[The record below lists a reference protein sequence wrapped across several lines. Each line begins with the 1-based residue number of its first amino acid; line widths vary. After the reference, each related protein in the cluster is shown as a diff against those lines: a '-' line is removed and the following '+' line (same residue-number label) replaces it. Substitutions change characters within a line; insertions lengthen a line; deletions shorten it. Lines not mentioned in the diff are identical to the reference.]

1 MASKENKFAKSGGG
15 AMLAPS
21 KEDTS
26 SSFGMRLGGKN
37 QPPMHSQNQGSR
49 NPNAGGGLGDN
60 ADSLGS
66 DNALANNNSVSNQ
79 GGSDIQGS
87 NGIQDAIQK
96 EALKKAGETALKAA
110 GVPSVAAQKV
120 VDTAD
125 KTGALDKVNEYVARF
140 KKKKVRIVM
149 SVLSAILP
157 VLLFFVVIMMFAA
170 FVNNIRSKIDGVVN
184 FFYEV
189 AETSY
194 KIAVGYYGSEYRFSA
209 GLPDAHDYLDSKLS
223 GLTEEEKNARIDGE
237 IQKISDI
244 IASITA
250 AVTYKSSVLE
260 EQKLFCSAGVF
271 LSATTSDICA
281 LSFSGLSTR
290 KNGVNSSLYSEFSGK
305 ELKDKIESLGCA
317 STNVPRL
324 VEAEDGT
331 KKYEKSIFSKIIDD
345 IYGAAKCANVRLNTL
360 DSFYVLA
367 FKLDSD
373 NKDKDPYWVISQGWK
388 TIISFFT
395 GKIESHDQ
403 LEEALEGKRDAF
415 ENLGIDMDKYN
426 FDEDTYREF
435 LVEYYIPAR
444 YYDMM
449 EDKEK
454 AELGNN
460 ATQEE
465 INNIQPRIINEIADD
480 IIMYQ
485 QIQSQKLVEEIT
497 ETLENSEKTG
507 SLGDDGLTSSLSP
520 VYGDSSCTILK
531 PYNHLTHEFIE
542 TSGVT
547 SKDIHSISDGEVV
560 YVKNASNI
568 YDKYDTSTKKCM
580 CDGKECE
587 DSLGS
592 VIKVKFTYDSI
603 YYIVT
608 YAHLDKIFVKEGD
621 VVSKGSIIATE
632 GNTGCTNYQKLS
644 LTVTSENGYN
654 YNVDELLSKC
664 SNTSNTLS
672 LCNLSNLAVNIVD
685 SNKNSIDSLNFY
697 DYVKNETYRL
707 FNKGINNK
715 ELLKVGIIS
724 TASNILSSSDYEVG
738 MKEITIEANSSYV
751 AINSSDAKKL
761 DQALESVRGSLLVYS
776 GKIVKARMNL
786 VCNRD
791 DSTATSNSVYN
802 ILCVNKAIDLANR
815 GKSYKEILSV
825 YYPNY
830 TLVDNYCL
838 DYASSINKYSLNNDK
853 SYFTSLDDKDR
864 YDQELEEI
872 VNDAGKGTRAASVEV
887 ARYLLLGFDQK
898 IKYKNG
904 GKYFSIGFNAN
915 WASDGFD
922 SCGFISWVLLN
933 GGAKIDKSMSIPE
946 LIKSNNIAGNLKI
959 NSSLYKYFDQIQVGD
974 FVYKDGQIGII
985 IGKND
990 GKLYVASTDLSN
1002 GLIVSTITSYGESS
1016 ANFTDIYF
1024 ADNYYNGIGEI
1035 TSMW

>member
-1 MASKENKFAKSGGG
+1 MASKENKFAKSEGG

-26 SSFGMRLGGKN
+26 SSFAMRLGGKN
-37 QPPMHSQNQGSR
+37 QPPMHSQNQGSQ

-60 ADSLGS
+60 ADSLGG

-79 GGSDIQGS
+79 GGSDIQGG

-110 GVPSVAAQKV
+110 GVPSVAAKKV

-250 AVTYKSSVLE
+250 AVTYKSSILE

-290 KNGVNSSLYSEFSGK
+290 KNGVNSSLYSKFSGE
-305 ELKDKIESLGCA
+305 ELEDKIESLGCT

-331 KKYEKSIFSKIIDD
+331 KKYEKSEFSKTIED
-345 IYGAAKCANVRLNTL
+345 IYEAASCANARLNTL

-373 NKDKDPYWVISQGWK
+373 NKDKDPFWVISQGWE

-395 GKIESHDQ
+395 GKIESYDQ

-415 ENLGIDMDKYN
+415 KNLGIDMDNYN

-435 LVEYYIPAR
+435 LVKYYIPAR
-444 YYDMM
+444 YYDMI
-449 EDKEK
+449 EKKDATVDKNQ
-454 AELGNN
+454 AE
-460 ATQEE
+460 
-465 INNIQPRIINEIADD
+465 IINEIAEN
-480 IIMYQ
+480 IIAYQ
-485 QIQSQKLVEEIT
+485 QVQSQKLVEEIT
-497 ETLENSEKTG
+497 EVIKNSEKTG
-507 SLGDDGLTSSLSP
+507 SLGDSDFTASLSP

-568 YDKYDTSTKKCM
+568 YDKYDSSTKKCM

-608 YAHLDKIFVKEGD
+608 YAHLDNIFVKEGD

-632 GNTGCTNYQKLS
+632 GNTGCTNYQKLG

-672 LCNLSNLAVNIVD
+672 LCNLSNLVVNIVD
-685 SNKNSIDSLNFY
+685 SNKNPIDSLNFY

-715 ELLKVGIIS
+715 ELLKAGIIS

-761 DQALESVRGSLLVYS
+761 DQALESVRGSLLVYN

-864 YDQELEEI
+864 YDQELKEI

-887 ARYLLLGFDQK
+887 ARYLLLGFNQK

-904 GKYFSIGFNAN
+904 GKYFNIGFNAN

-933 GGAKIDKSMSIPE
+933 GGAKIDKSMSISE

-1024 ADNYYNGIGEI
+1024 ADNYYSGIGKI

>member
-1 MASKENKFAKSGGG
+1 MASKENKFAKSEGG

-26 SSFGMRLGGKN
+26 SSFGMHLGGKN
-37 QPPMHSQNQGSR
+37 QPPMHYHNQGSQ
-49 NPNAGGGLGDN
+49 NPNAGGGLGNN
-60 ADSLGS
+60 ADSLDG
-66 DNALANNNSVSNQ
+66 DNALANNNSISNQ
-79 GGSDIQGS
+79 SGNNIQGS
-87 NGIQDAIQK
+87 NGIQDNIQK
-96 EALKKAGETALKAA
+96 EVLKKAGETYLKAH
-110 GVPSVAAQKV
+110 GVPDPAAKAI
-120 VDTAD
+120 VDKAE
-125 KTGALDKVNEYVARF
+125 KAGAVDKVNEYVNQF
-140 KKKKVRIVM
+140 KKKKAKIIM
-149 SVLSAILP
+149 KILP
-157 VLLFFVVIMMFAA
+157 ALVPILLFFVVILMLAA

-184 FFYEV
+184 FFYNII
-189 AETSY
+189 ETSY
-194 KIAVGYYGSEYRFSA
+194 KVAVGYSASEYRFSA
-209 GLPDAHDYLDSKLS
+209 GLPDANKYLNYKLNERN
-223 GLTEEEKNARIDGE
+223 LTEEQKNAIIDDE
-237 IQKISDI
+237 IKKISDI

-281 LSFSGLSTR
+281 LSFSGLSTQED
-290 KNGVNSSLYSEFSGK
+290 GVKSSLYSKFNGE

-317 STNVPRL
+317 ATNVPRL
-324 VEAEDGT
+324 VIAEDGT
-331 KKYEKSIFSKIIDD
+331 KKYEKSTFSKTIDD
-345 IYGAAKCANVRLNTL
+345 IYKAASCSNAVYNTL
-360 DSFYVLA
+360 DYFYLEV
-367 FKLDSD
+367 FKKS
-373 NKDKDPYWVISQGWK
+373 DPYKFIEKNWNNFL
-388 TIISFFT
+388 SFFT
-395 GKIESHDQ
+395 GKIKSIDY
-403 LEEALEGKRDAF
+403 LMDALEGKRGAF
-415 ENLGIDMDKYN
+415 ENLGIDMDDYN
-426 FDEDTYREF
+426 FDEDTYRKF
-435 LVEYYIPAR
+435 LVEYYIPVR

-449 EDKEK
+449 EDKAK

-465 INNIQPRIINEIADD
+465 IDSIQSSIINGIADD

-485 QIQSQKLVEEIT
+485 EIQSQKLVEEIT
-497 ETLENSEKTG
+497 KTQKNREKTG
-507 SLGDDGLTSSLSP
+507 SLGDEGLTSSLSP

-621 VVSKGSIIATE
+621 IVSKGAIIATE

-672 LCNLSNLAVNIVD
+672 LCNLSNLVVNIVD
-685 SNKNSIDSLNFY
+685 SNKNPIDSLNFY
-697 DYVKNETYRL
+697 DYVKNETYKL
-707 FNKGINNK
+707 FNNGINNK
-715 ELLKVGIIS
+715 ELLKAGIIS

-738 MKEITIEANSSYV
+738 MKEITIQANSSYV

-761 DQALESVRGSLLVYS
+761 DEALESVRGSLLVYN
-776 GKIVKARMNL
+776 GKIVKARMNF

-791 DSTATSNSVYN
+791 DSTANSNSVYN

-815 GKSYKEILSV
+815 GKSYKEILSI

-830 TLVDNYCL
+830 TLIDNYCL
-838 DYASSINKYSLNNDK
+838 YYASSINKYSLNNNK
-853 SYFTSLDDKDR
+853 AYFTSLNDKDK

-872 VNDAGKGTRAASVEV
+872 INNVGKGTRAASVEV

-904 GKYFSIGFNAN
+904 GKYFNIGFNAN
-915 WASDGFD
+915 WAFDGFD

-933 GGAKIDKSMSIPE
+933 GGANIDKSMSISE
-946 LIKSNNIAGNLKI
+946 LIKSNNISGNLKI
-959 NSSLYKYFDQIQVGD
+959 NSNLYKYFDQIQVGD

-990 GKLYVASTDLSN
+990 GKLYVASTDISN

-1016 ANFTDIYF
+1016 TNFTDIYF
-1024 ADNYYNGIGEI
+1024 ADNYYSGTGKI

>member
-1 MASKENKFAKSGGG
+1 MASKENKFAKSEGG

-37 QPPMHSQNQGSR
+37 QPPMHYQNQGSQ
-49 NPNAGGGLGDN
+49 NPNPGGDLGDN
-60 ADSLGS
+60 SDSLDG
-66 DNALANNNSVSNQ
+66 DNALANNNSISNQ
-79 GGSDIQGS
+79 SGNDIQGS

-110 GVPSVAAQKV
+110 GVPNVAAKKV
-120 VDTAD
+120 VDTVD
-125 KTGALDKVNEYVARF
+125 KTGALDKVNEYIAQF
-140 KKKKVRIVM
+140 KKKKAKIIM
-149 SVLSAILP
+149 KILP
-157 VLLFFVVIMMFAA
+157 ALVPIVLFFVVILMLVA
-170 FVNNIRSKIDGVVN
+170 FVTNIRSKIDGVIN
-184 FFYEV
+184 FFNQALGIAHRV
-189 AETSY
+189 
-194 KIAVGYYGSEYRFSA
+194 AVGYYGSEYRFSS
-209 GLPDAHDYLDSKLS
+209 GLPNANKYLDSKL
-223 GLTEEEKNARIDGE
+223 GDLTEDEKNARIDDE

-244 IASITA
+244 LASITA
-250 AVTYKSSVLE
+250 AVTYKSSVFE
-260 EQKLFCSAGVF
+260 EKNKFCDAGVF

-281 LSFSGLSTR
+281 LSFSGLSTQED
-290 KNGVNSSLYSEFSGK
+290 GVNSSLYSKFSGEK
-305 ELKDKIESLGCA
+305 LEDKVESLGCSA
-317 STNVPRL
+317 ANVPRL
-324 VEAEDGT
+324 VESTDGSGES
-331 KKYEKSIFSKIIDD
+331 KYETSKFSETIGKIYKI
-345 IYGAAKCANVRLNTL
+345 AKCGNIVINTL
-360 DSFYVLA
+360 DSFYVEV
-367 FKLDSD
+367 FRNLDGVVQ
-373 NKDKDPYWVISQGWK
+373 DPYLFIADSWK
-388 TIISFFT
+388 DILSFFT
-395 GKIESHDQ
+395 GKIGSRNQ
-403 LEEALEGKRDAF
+403 LVDALAGNRKAF
-415 ENLGIDMDKYN
+415 EELNIDMDDYN
-426 FDEDTYREF
+426 FDENTYREF
-435 LVEYYIPAR
+435 LIDYYIPAR
-444 YYDMM
+444 YYDMIN
-449 EDKEK
+449 EAVDTGKSR
-454 AELGNN
+454 N
-460 ATQEE
+460 AAIE
-465 INNIQPRIINEIADD
+465 EIADN
-480 IIMYQ
+480 IITYQ
-485 QIQSQKLVEEIT
+485 QIQSQKYVEEIT

-507 SLGDDGLTSSLSP
+507 SLGDEGLTSSLSP

-568 YDKYDTSTKKCM
+568 YDKYDVSTKKCM

-621 VVSKGSIIATE
+621 IVSKGSIIATE

-672 LCNLSNLAVNIVD
+672 LCNLSNLVVNIID
-685 SNKNSIDSLNFY
+685 SNKNPIDSLNFY

-707 FNKGINNK
+707 FNNGINNK
-715 ELLKVGIIS
+715 ELLKAGIIS

-738 MKEITIEANSSYV
+738 MKEITIQANSSYV

-761 DQALESVRGSLLVYS
+761 DEALESVRGSLLVYN

-791 DSTATSNSVYN
+791 DSTANSNSVYN
-802 ILCVNKAIDLANR
+802 ILCVNKAIDLANN
-815 GKSYKEILSV
+815 GKSYKEILSI

-838 DYASSINKYSLNNDK
+838 DYASSINKYSLNNNK
-853 SYFTSLDDKDR
+853 AYFTSLDDKDK

-872 VNDAGKGTRAASVEV
+872 VNNVGKGTRAASVEV

-904 GKYFSIGFNAN
+904 GKYFNIGFNAN
-915 WASDGFD
+915 WAYDGFD

-933 GGAKIDKSMSIPE
+933 GGANIDKSMSISE
-946 LIKSNNIAGNLKI
+946 LIKSNNISGNLKI
-959 NSSLYKYFDQIQVGD
+959 NSNLYKYFDQIQVGD

-990 GKLYVASTDLSN
+990 GKLYVASTDISN

-1024 ADNYYNGIGEI
+1024 ADNYYSGNGKI

>member
-1 MASKENKFAKSGGG
+1 MASKENKFAKSEGG

-37 QPPMHSQNQGSR
+37 QPPMHSQNQGSQ

-60 ADSLGS
+60 SDSLDG
-66 DNALANNNSVSNQ
+66 DNASANNNSISNQ
-79 GGSDIQGS
+79 SGNNIQGS
-87 NGIQDAIQK
+87 NGIQDNIQK
-96 EALKKAGETALKAA
+96 EVLKKAGETYLKAH
-110 GVPSVAAQKV
+110 GVPDPAAKAI
-120 VDTAD
+120 VDKAE
-125 KTGALDKVNEYVARF
+125 KAGAVDKVNEYVNQF
-140 KKKKVRIVM
+140 KKKKVKIAI
-149 SVLSAILP
+149 SVLSALLP
-157 VLLFFVVIMMFAA
+157 IIMLVVSMLMIVAVFME
-170 FVNNIRSKIDGVVN
+170 IRSKIDGVIN
-184 FFYEV
+184 FFNE
-189 AETSY
+189 ALNISY
-194 KIAVGYYGSEYRFSA
+194 RVAVGYYGSEYRFNRA
-209 GLPDAHDYLDSKLS
+209 LPNANRYLDSKLENLS
-223 GLTEEEKNARIDGE
+223 EEDRNAIIDNE

-250 AVTYKSSVLE
+250 AVTYKSSLLE
-260 EQKLFCSAGVF
+260 NDKKICEAGAF
-271 LSATTSDICA
+271 LSATTTDVCS
-281 LSFSGLSTR
+281 LSFSGLSNQD
-290 KNGVNSSLYSEFSGK
+290 KQSFYSKFDGE
-305 ELKDKIESLGCA
+305 ELEDKIKKAGCSATQVPVLDEEDSTKDSLA
-317 STNVPRL
+317 DFDKTIAN
-324 VEAEDGT
+324 
-331 KKYEKSIFSKIIDD
+331 IIDD
-345 IYGAAKCANVRLNTL
+345 IETAHQKIKCANIVGNTL
-360 DSFYVLA
+360 DTFYLAVFANYDPVDYIQQKWKSF
-367 FKLDSD
+367 
-373 NKDKDPYWVISQGWK
+373 IS
-388 TIISFFT
+388 IFT
-395 GKIESHDQ
+395 RNIETREQ
-403 LEEALEGKRDAF
+403 LEAAIEGKRGAF
-415 ENLGIDMDKYN
+415 ENLGIDMDDYN
-426 FDEDTYREF
+426 FDENTYREF
-435 LVEYYIPAR
+435 LIKYYIPAR
-444 YYDMM
+444 YYDMIS
-449 EDKEK
+449 EATDKDSVIK
-454 AELGNN
+454 
-460 ATQEE
+460 T
-465 INNIQPRIINEIADD
+465 IADE
-480 IIMYQ
+480 IVTYQ

-497 ETLENSEKTG
+497 ETQKNREKTG
-507 SLGDDGLTSSLSP
+507 SLGDEGLTSSLSP

-621 VVSKGSIIATE
+621 VVSKGAIIATE

-672 LCNLSNLAVNIVD
+672 LCNLSNLVVNIVD
-685 SNKNSIDSLNFY
+685 SNKNPIDSLNFY
-697 DYVKNETYRL
+697 DYVKNETYRF
-707 FNKGINNK
+707 FNNGINNK
-715 ELLKVGIIS
+715 ELLKAGIIS

-738 MKEITIEANSSYV
+738 MKEITIQANSSYV
-751 AINSSDAKKL
+751 AINSNDAKKL
-761 DQALESVRGSLLVYS
+761 DEALESVRGSLLVYN

-791 DSTATSNSVYN
+791 DSTANSNSVYN

-815 GKSYKEILSV
+815 GKSYKEILSI

-830 TLVDNYCL
+830 TLIDNYCL
-838 DYASSINKYSLNNDK
+838 DYASSINKYSLNNNK
-853 SYFTSLDDKDR
+853 AYFTSLDDKDK

-872 VNDAGKGTRAASVEV
+872 VNNVGKGTRAASVEV

-904 GKYFSIGFNAN
+904 GKYFNIGFNAN
-915 WASDGFD
+915 WAYDGFD

-933 GGAKIDKSMSIPE
+933 GGANIDKSMSISE
-946 LIKSNNIAGNLKI
+946 LIKSNNISGNLKI
-959 NSSLYKYFDQIQVGD
+959 NSNLYKYFDQIQVGD

-1024 ADNYYNGIGEI
+1024 ADNYYSGTGKI

>member
-1 MASKENKFAKSGGG
+1 MASKENKFAKSEGG

-37 QPPMHSQNQGSR
+37 QPPMHSQNQGSQ
-49 NPNAGGGLGDN
+49 NPNAGSGLGDN
-60 ADSLGS
+60 SDSLDG
-66 DNALANNNSVSNQ
+66 DNALANNNSISNQ
-79 GGSDIQGS
+79 SGNNIQGG

-96 EALKKAGETALKAA
+96 EALKKAGETYLKAH
-110 GVPSVAAQKV
+110 GVPDPAAKAI
-120 VDTAD
+120 VDKAE
-125 KTGALDKVNEYVARF
+125 KAGAVDKVNEYVNQF
-140 KKKKVRIVM
+140 KKKKTKIIM
-149 SVLSAILP
+149 KILP
-157 VLLFFVVIMMFAA
+157 ALVPILLFFVVIMMLVA
-170 FVNNIRSKIDGVVN
+170 FVNNIRSKIDGVIN
-184 FFYEV
+184 FFNQ
-189 AETSY
+189 ALG
-194 KIAVGYYGSEYRFSA
+194 IAHRVVVGYYGSEYRFSS
-209 GLPDAHDYLDSKLS
+209 GLPNANNYLNVKLKNLS
-223 GLTEEEKNARIDGE
+223 EEQKNARIDDE

-244 IASITA
+244 LASITA
-250 AVTYKSSVLE
+250 AVTYKSSVFE
-260 EQKLFCSAGVF
+260 EKNQICAAGVF
-271 LSATTSDICA
+271 LSATTSDICS
-281 LSFSGLSTR
+281 LSFSGLSNQ
-290 KNGVNSSLYSEFSGK
+290 KKESLYSKFDGK
-305 ELKDKIESLGCA
+305 ELENKIESAGCA
-317 STNVPRL
+317 ATNVPHL
-324 VEAEDGT
+324 VKSDDGT
-331 KKYEKSIFSKIIDD
+331 GESKYETSTFEETIKKI
-345 IYGAAKCANVRLNTL
+345 YEKASCANSAFNIL
-360 DSFYVLA
+360 SAFYVKVFQL
-367 FKLDSD
+367 
-373 NKDKDPYWVISQGWK
+373 NDKITDPYQVISTTWNN
-388 TIISFFT
+388 ILSFFT
-395 GKIESHDQ
+395 GQIKSVDYLES
-403 LEEALEGKRDAF
+403 ALEGKRGAF
-415 ENLGIDMDKYN
+415 ENLGIDMDDYN
-426 FDEDTYREF
+426 FDENTYREF
-435 LVEYYIPAR
+435 LIKYYIPAR
-444 YYDMM
+444 YYDMVN
-449 EDKEK
+449 EAVDGGKSRP
-454 AELGNN
+454 A
-460 ATQEE
+460 AIEE
-465 INNIQPRIINEIADD
+465 IANNIIT
-480 IIMYQ
+480 YQ

-497 ETLENSEKTG
+497 ETQKNREKTG
-507 SLGDDGLTSSLSP
+507 SLGDEGLTSSLSP

-621 VVSKGSIIATE
+621 IVSKGAIIAIE

-672 LCNLSNLAVNIVD
+672 LCNLSNLVVNIVD
-685 SNKNSIDSLNFY
+685 SNKNPIDSLNFY

-707 FNKGINNK
+707 FNNGINKK
-715 ELLKVGIIS
+715 ELLKAGIIS

-738 MKEITIEANSSYV
+738 MKEITIQANSSYV

-761 DQALESVRGSLLVYS
+761 DEALESVRGSLLVYN

-791 DSTATSNSVYN
+791 DSTANSNSVYN

-815 GKSYKEILSV
+815 GKSYKEILSI

-830 TLVDNYCL
+830 TLIDNYCL
-838 DYASSINKYSLNNDK
+838 YYASSINKYSLNNNK
-853 SYFTSLDDKDR
+853 AYFTSLNDKDK

-872 VNDAGKGTRAASVEV
+872 VNNVGKGTRAASVEV

-904 GKYFSIGFNAN
+904 GKYFNIGFNAN
-915 WASDGFD
+915 WAFDGFD

-933 GGAKIDKSMSIPE
+933 GGANIDKSMSIAE
-946 LIKSNNIAGNLKI
+946 LIKSNNISGNLKI
-959 NSSLYKYFDQIQVGD
+959 NSNLYKYFDQIQVGD

-990 GKLYVASTDLSN
+990 GKLYVASTDISN
-1002 GLIVSTITSYGESS
+1002 GLIVSTITSYGESQLIS
-1016 ANFTDIYF
+1016 RIFILQ
-1024 ADNYYNGIGEI
+1024 IIIIVELEK
-1035 TSMW
+1035 

>member
-1 MASKENKFAKSGGG
+1 MASKENKFAKSEGG

-37 QPPMHSQNQGSR
+37 QPPMHYQNQGSQ
-49 NPNAGGGLGDN
+49 NPNPGGGLGDN
-60 ADSLGS
+60 SDSLDG
-66 DNALANNNSVSNQ
+66 DNALANNNSISNQ
-79 GGSDIQGS
+79 SGNDIQGG

-96 EALKKAGETALKAA
+96 EVLKKAGETYLKAH
-110 GVPSVAAQKV
+110 GVPDPAAKAI
-120 VDTAD
+120 VDKAE
-125 KTGALDKVNEYVARF
+125 KAGAVDKVNEYVNQF
-140 KKKKVRIVM
+140 KKKKVKM
-149 SVLSAILP
+149 AMKILP
-157 VLLFFVVIMMFAA
+157 LLIPVFMFFVVILMIFALIGDIA
-170 FVNNIRSKIDGVVN
+170 SKIDGVVN
-184 FFYEV
+184 FFNNV
-189 AETSY
+189 LETSY
-194 KIAVGYYGSEYRFSA
+194 KVAVGYYGSEYRFNDA
-209 GLPDAHDYLDSKLS
+209 LPNPYNYLNYKLNEKN
-223 GLTEEEKNARIDGE
+223 LTEEEKNAKIEGE
-237 IQKISDI
+237 IKKISDV
-244 IASITA
+244 IASVTA
-250 AVTYKSSVLE
+250 AVTYKSSILE
-260 EQKLFCSAGVF
+260 NEKKICSAGAF
-271 LSATTSDICA
+271 LSVTTEDICA
-281 LSFSGLSTR
+281 LSFSGLSTT
-290 KNGVNSSLYSEFSGK
+290 VNNASKTFYSNFSSSDNDS
-305 ELKDKIESLGCA
+305 
-317 STNVPRL
+317 L
-324 VEAEDGT
+324 VEQIKSAGCSAATGGFLD
-331 KKYEKSIFSKIIDD
+331 KVKSFSEKIS
-345 IYGAAKCANVRLNTL
+345 CANVVGNTL
-360 DSFYVLA
+360 ETFYLVLKKESGLEV
-367 FKLDSD
+367 FG
-373 NKDKDPYWVISQGWK
+373 NWVGN
-388 TIISFFT
+388 TFADIISFFT
-395 GKIESHDQ
+395 GNIESTKQ
-403 LEEALEGKRDAF
+403 LEEALAGKKYS
-415 ENLGIDMDKYN
+415 ELTMDNYN
-426 FDEDTYREF
+426 FDESAYREF
-435 LVEYYIPAR
+435 LIKYYIPNR
-444 YYDMM
+444 YSDMIDDATSSGK
-449 EDKEK
+449 DKDS
-454 AELGNN
+454 A
-460 ATQEE
+460 
-465 INNIQPRIINEIADD
+465 IQDIADS
-480 IIMYQ
+480 IVTYQ
-485 QIQSQKLVEEIT
+485 EVQSQKLVEEIT
-497 ETLENSEKTG
+497 ETIKNSEKTG
-507 SLGDDGLTSSLSP
+507 SLGDEGLTSSLSP

-621 VVSKGSIIATE
+621 IVSKESIIATE

-672 LCNLSNLAVNIVD
+672 LCNLSNLVVNIVD
-685 SNKNSIDSLNFY
+685 SNKNPIDSLNFY

-707 FNKGINNK
+707 FNNGINNK
-715 ELLKVGIIS
+715 ELLKAGIIS

-738 MKEITIEANSSYV
+738 MKEITIQANSSYV

-761 DQALESVRGSLLVYS
+761 DEALESVRGSLLVYN

-791 DSTATSNSVYN
+791 DSTANSNSVYN
-802 ILCVNKAIDLANR
+802 ILCVNKAIDLANS
-815 GKSYKEILSV
+815 GKSYKEILSI

-838 DYASSINKYSLNNDK
+838 DYASSINKYSLNNNK
-853 SYFTSLDDKDR
+853 AYFTSLDDKDK

-872 VNDAGKGTRAASVEV
+872 VNNVGKGTRAASVEV

-904 GKYFSIGFNAN
+904 GKYFNIGFNAN
-915 WASDGFD
+915 WAYDGFD

-933 GGAKIDKSMSIPE
+933 GGANIDKSMSISE
-946 LIKSNNIAGNLKI
+946 LIKSNNISGNLKI
-959 NSSLYKYFDQIQVGD
+959 NSNLYKYFDQIQVGD

-990 GKLYVASTDLSN
+990 GKLYVASSDLSN

-1024 ADNYYNGIGEI
+1024 ADNYYSGTGKI

>member
-1 MASKENKFAKSGGG
+1 MASKENKFAKSEGG

-37 QPPMHSQNQGSR
+37 QPPMHYHNQGSQ

-60 ADSLGS
+60 SDSLDG
-66 DNALANNNSVSNQ
+66 DNALANNNSISNQ
-79 GGSDIQGS
+79 SGNNIQGS
-87 NGIQDAIQK
+87 NGIQDNIQK
-96 EALKKAGETALKAA
+96 EVLKKAGETYLKAH
-110 GVPSVAAQKV
+110 GVPDPAAKAI
-120 VDTAD
+120 VDKAE
-125 KTGALDKVNEYVARF
+125 KAGAVDKVNEYVNQF
-140 KKKKVRIVM
+140 KKKKAKIIM
-149 SVLSAILP
+149 KILP
-157 VLLFFVVIMMFAA
+157 ALVPILLFFVVIMMLVA
-170 FVNNIRSKIDGVVN
+170 FVNNIRSKIEGVVN
-184 FFYEV
+184 FFNNV
-189 AETSY
+189 LETSY
-194 KIAVGYYGSEYRFSA
+194 KVAVGYYGSEYRFNGA
-209 GLPDAHDYLDSKLS
+209 LPNANRYLDSKLKNLS
-223 GLTEEEKNARIDGE
+223 EEDKNAIIGDE

-244 IASITA
+244 VASITA

-260 EQKLFCSAGVF
+260 AEKKICDAGIF
-271 LSATTSDICA
+271 LSATTSDICS
-281 LSFSGLSTR
+281 LSFSGLSN
-290 KNGVNSSLYSEFSGK
+290 KNNKKSLYSNFDGTNYE
-305 ELKDKIESLGCA
+305 DKINEAGCSA
-317 STNVPRL
+317 SKVPIL
-324 VEAEDGT
+324 DDSDSTKDTVADFNATIAEIRKRVDCGN
-331 KKYEKSIFSKIIDD
+331 IV
-345 IYGAAKCANVRLNTL
+345 GNTL
-360 DSFYVLA
+360 DAFYLKVFGDADPIDFIKQKWKA
-367 FKLDSD
+367 F
-373 NKDKDPYWVISQGWK
+373 IS
-388 TIISFFT
+388 IFT
-395 GKIESHDQ
+395 RKIENREQ
-403 LEEALEGKRDAF
+403 LEAAIIGERWSFD
-415 ENLGIDMDKYN
+415 IDDYIFDK
-426 FDEDTYREF
+426 ETYRNF
-435 LVEYYIPAR
+435 LIEYYIPVR
-444 YYDMM
+444 YDDMI
-449 EDKEK
+449 KEK
-454 AELGNN
+454 TDNGKSRSSA
-460 ATQEE
+460 
-465 INNIQPRIINEIADD
+465 IQEIADS
-480 IIMYQ
+480 IVTYQ

-497 ETLENSEKTG
+497 ETQRNREKTG
-507 SLGDDGLTSSLSP
+507 SLGDEDLTSSLSP

-621 VVSKGSIIATE
+621 IVSKGAIIATE

-672 LCNLSNLAVNIVD
+672 LCNLSNLVVNIVD
-685 SNKNSIDSLNFY
+685 SNKNPIDSLNFY
-697 DYVKNETYRL
+697 DYVKNETYKL
-707 FNKGINNK
+707 FNNGINNK
-715 ELLKVGIIS
+715 ELLKAGIIS

-738 MKEITIEANSSYV
+738 MKEITIQANSSYV

-761 DQALESVRGSLLVYS
+761 DEALESVRGSLLVYN
-776 GKIVKARMNL
+776 GKIVKARTNL
-786 VCNRD
+786 SCNRD
-791 DSTATSNSVYN
+791 DSTANSNSVYN
-802 ILCVNKAIDLANR
+802 ILCVNKAIDLANS
-815 GKSYKEILSV
+815 GKSYKEILSI

-830 TLVDNYCL
+830 TLIDNYCL
-838 DYASSINKYSLNNDK
+838 YYASSINKYSLNNNK
-853 SYFTSLDDKDR
+853 AYFTSLNDKDK

-872 VNDAGKGTRAASVEV
+872 VNNVGKGTRAASVEV

-904 GKYFSIGFNAN
+904 GKYFNIGFNAN
-915 WASDGFD
+915 WAYDGFD

-933 GGAKIDKSMSIPE
+933 GGANIDKSMSIAE
-946 LIKSNNIAGNLKI
+946 LIKSNNISGNLKI
-959 NSSLYKYFDQIQVGD
+959 NSNLYKYFDQIQVGD

-990 GKLYVASTDLSN
+990 GKLYVASTDISN

-1024 ADNYYNGIGEI
+1024 ADNYYSGTGKI

>member
-1 MASKENKFAKSGGG
+1 MASKENKFAKSEGG

-37 QPPMHSQNQGSR
+37 QPPMHYQNQGSQ
-49 NPNAGGGLGDN
+49 NPNPAGDLGDN
-60 ADSLGS
+60 SDSLDG
-66 DNALANNNSVSNQ
+66 DNALANNNSISNQ
-79 GGSDIQGS
+79 SGNDIQGS

-110 GVPSVAAQKV
+110 GVPNVAAKKV
-120 VDTAD
+120 VDTVD
-125 KTGALDKVNEYVARF
+125 KTGALDKVNEYVAQF
-140 KKKKVRIVM
+140 KKKKAKIIM
-149 SVLSAILP
+149 KILP
-157 VLLFFVVIMMFAA
+157 VLVPIVLFFVVILMLVA
-170 FVNNIRSKIDGVVN
+170 FVTNIRSKIDGVIN
-184 FFYEV
+184 FFNQ
-189 AETSY
+189 ALG
-194 KIAVGYYGSEYRFSA
+194 IAHRVVVGYYGSEYRFNDS
-209 GLPDAHDYLDSKLS
+209 LPNPYNYLNSKLN
-223 GLTEEEKNARIDGE
+223 GLTEEQKNARIEGE
-237 IQKISDI
+237 IKKISDVL
-244 IASITA
+244 ASVTA
-250 AVTYKSSVLE
+250 AVTYKSAKFE
-260 EQKLFCSAGVF
+260 EANNYCSAGAF
-271 LSATTSDICA
+271 LAITTKDICS
-281 LSFSGLSTR
+281 LSFSGLYKTNDDNTKSPF
-290 KNGVNSSLYSEFSGK
+290 YSEFGDRSLPDRIAESGCFALQEGKVK
-305 ELKDKIESLGCA
+305 EFMR
-317 STNVPRL
+317 T
-324 VEAEDGT
+324 T
-331 KKYEKSIFSKIIDD
+331 EKVLEEW
-345 IYGAAKCANVRLNTL
+345 KCVDFTGNTL
-360 DSFYVLA
+360 DALFTWVSKITKVSDVTKWLNDGFADFFSLFTGNITTTKLLEDGLVK
-367 FKLDSD
+367 FKNGLFDTKYDINMDDYTFDSD
-373 NKDKDPYWVISQGWK
+373 IYKQ
-388 TIISFFT
+388 F
-395 GKIESHDQ
+395 
-403 LEEALEGKRDAF
+403 L
-415 ENLGIDMDKYN
+415 ID
-426 FDEDTYREF
+426 
-435 LVEYYIPAR
+435 YYIPRR
-444 YYDMM
+444 YSDFIEEAKAGGKSK
-449 EDKEK
+449 ED
-454 AELGNN
+454 AI
-460 ATQEE
+460 EE
-465 INNIQPRIINEIADD
+465 IASEIV
-480 IIMYQ
+480 IYQ
-485 QIQSQKLVEEIT
+485 EIQSQKFVEEIT

-507 SLGDDGLTSSLSP
+507 SLGDEDLTSSLSP

-621 VVSKGSIIATE
+621 VVSNGAIIATE

-672 LCNLSNLAVNIVD
+672 LCNLSNLVVNIVD
-685 SNKNSIDSLNFY
+685 SNKNPIDSLNFY
-697 DYVKNETYRL
+697 DYVKSETYRF
-707 FNKGINNK
+707 FNNGINNK
-715 ELLKVGIIS
+715 ELLKAGIIS

-738 MKEITIEANSSYV
+738 MKEITIQANSSYV

-761 DQALESVRGSLLVYS
+761 DEALESVRGSLLVYN

-791 DSTATSNSVYN
+791 DSTANSNSVYN

-815 GKSYKEILSV
+815 GKSYKEILSI

-838 DYASSINKYSLNNDK
+838 DYASSINKYSLNNNK
-853 SYFTSLDDKDR
+853 AYFTSLEDKDK

-872 VNDAGKGTRAASVEV
+872 VNNVGKGTRGASVEV

-904 GKYFSIGFNAN
+904 GKYFNIGFNAN
-915 WASDGFD
+915 WAYDGFD

-933 GGAKIDKSMSIPE
+933 GGANIDKSMSISE
-946 LIKSNNIAGNLKI
+946 LIKSNNISGNLKI
-959 NSSLYKYFDQIQVGD
+959 NSNLYKYFDQIQVGD

-990 GKLYVASTDLSN
+990 GKLYVASSDLSN

-1024 ADNYYNGIGEI
+1024 ADNYYSGTGKI

>member
-1 MASKENKFAKSGGG
+1 MASKENKFAKSEGG

-37 QPPMHSQNQGSR
+37 QPPMHSHNQGNQ
-49 NPNAGGGLGDN
+49 NPNAGSDLGNN
-60 ADSLGS
+60 ADSLGD
-66 DNALANNNSVSNQ
+66 DNALANNNSISNQ
-79 GGSDIQGS
+79 SGNGIQGS

-96 EALKKAGETALKAA
+96 DAIKKAGETALKAA
-110 GVPSVAAQKV
+110 GVPNVAAKKV
-120 VDTAD
+120 VDAAE
-125 KTGALDKVNEYVARF
+125 KSGALDKVNEYIAEF
-140 KKKKVRIVM
+140 KKKKLKIAMKILPALVPAIISFVILM
-149 SVLSAILP
+149 AILA
-157 VLLFFVVIMMFAA
+157 VFM
-170 FVNNIRSKIDGVVN
+170 NIRSKIEGVVN
-184 FFYEV
+184 FFNNV
-189 AETSY
+189 LDISY
-194 KIAVGYYGSEYRFSA
+194 RVAVGYYGSEYRFNKA
-209 GLPDAHDYLDSKLS
+209 LPNANRYLDSKLG
-223 GLTEEEKNARIDGE
+223 GLSEEEKNAKLDDE

-250 AVTYKSSVLE
+250 AVTYKSSILE
-260 EQKLFCSAGVF
+260 ADKKICSAGVF
-271 LSATTSDICA
+271 LSATTSDICS
-281 LSFSGLSTR
+281 LSFSGLSN
-290 KNGVNSSLYSEFSGK
+290 KNTKNSLYSNFEGEQLEDRIKNAGCSASQVPI
-305 ELKDKIESLGCA
+305 LDDSDSAKDTVADFNATI
-317 STNVPRL
+317 
-324 VEAEDGT
+324 AEIRKVVDCGN
-331 KKYEKSIFSKIIDD
+331 II
-345 IYGAAKCANVRLNTL
+345 GNTL
-360 DSFYVLA
+360 DAFYLKV
-367 FKLDSD
+367 FG
-373 NKDKDPYWVISQGWK
+373 NIDPVDFISQKWK
-388 TIISFFT
+388 AFISIFT
-395 GKIESHDQ
+395 RKIENREQ
-403 LEEALEGKRDAF
+403 LEAAIIGERWSFD
-415 ENLGIDMDKYN
+415 IDDYIFDK
-426 FDEDTYREF
+426 ETYRNF
-435 LVEYYIPAR
+435 LIEYYIPVR
-444 YYDMM
+444 YYDMI
-449 EDKEK
+449 KEK
-454 AELGNN
+454 TDNGKSSSSV
-460 ATQEE
+460 
-465 INNIQPRIINEIADD
+465 IKEIADD

-485 QIQSQKLVEEIT
+485 QVQSQKLAEEIT
-497 ETLENSEKTG
+497 ETQKHREETG
-507 SLGDDGLTSSLSP
+507 SLGDDDLINSLSP

-621 VVSKGSIIATE
+621 IVSKGAIIATE

-672 LCNLSNLAVNIVD
+672 LCNLSNLVVNIVD
-685 SNKNSIDSLNFY
+685 SNKNPIDSLSFY
-697 DYVKNETYRL
+697 DYVKNETYK
-707 FNKGINNK
+707 FFYSGIDK
-715 ELLKVGIIS
+715 RELLKAGIIS

-738 MKEITIEANSSYV
+738 MKEITIQANSSYV

-761 DQALESVRGSLLVYS
+761 DEALESVRGSLLVYN

-791 DSTATSNSVYN
+791 DSTANSNSVYN

-815 GKSYKEILSV
+815 GKSYKEILSI

-838 DYASSINKYSLNNDK
+838 DYASSINKYSLNNNK
-853 SYFTSLDDKDR
+853 AYFTLLDDKDK

-872 VNDAGKGTRAASVEV
+872 VNNVGKGTRAASVEV

-904 GKYFSIGFNAN
+904 GKYFNIGFNAN
-915 WASDGFD
+915 WAYDGFD

-933 GGAKIDKSMSIPE
+933 GGANIDKSMSISE
-946 LIKSNNIAGNLKI
+946 LIKSNNISGNLKI
-959 NSSLYKYFDQIQVGD
+959 DSSLYKYFDQIQVGD
-974 FVYKDGQIGII
+974 FVYKDGQMGII

-1002 GLIVSTITSYGESS
+1002 GLIVSTITSYGEST

-1024 ADNYYNGIGEI
+1024 ADNYYSGTGKI

>member
-1 MASKENKFAKSGGG
+1 MASKENKFAKSEGG

-21 KEDTS
+21 NEDTS
-26 SSFGMRLGGKN
+26 SSFAMRLGGKN
-37 QPPMHSQNQGSR
+37 QPPMHSQNQGSQ

-60 ADSLGS
+60 ADSLGG
-66 DNALANNNSVSNQ
+66 DNALANNDSVSNQ
-79 GGSDIQGS
+79 GGSDIQGG

-110 GVPSVAAQKV
+110 GVPSVAAKKV
-120 VDTAD
+120 VETAD

-149 SVLSAILP
+149 SALSAILP
-157 VLLFFVVIMMFAA
+157 FVLWAGILIVFIAIGVGIFF
-170 FVNNIRSKIDGVVN
+170 NIRSKIDDVVN
-184 FFYEV
+184 SFNE
-189 AETSY
+189 ALELSY
-194 KIAVGYYGSEYRFSA
+194 RVAVGYYGSEYRFNEA
-209 GLPDAHDYLDSKLS
+209 LPNPYNYLNLKFK
-223 GLTEEEKNARIDGE
+223 GLTEEEKNSKIDSE
-237 IQKISDI
+237 VQKISDVL
-244 IASITA
+244 ASVTA
-250 AVTYKSSVLE
+250 AVTYKSGKFE
-260 EQKLFCSAGVF
+260 EANNYCSAGAF
-271 LSATTSDICA
+271 LAITTKDICS
-281 LSFSGLSTR
+281 LSFSGLYKTNEDNTKSPF
-290 KNGVNSSLYSEFSGK
+290 YSEFGDKSLPGRIAESGCFTLN
-305 ELKDKIESLGCA
+305 EGSLAEFMRTTEKVLEEWKCVDFTGNTFDA
-317 STNVPRL
+317 LFTWVSDITKVSDVIKWLNDGFAEFFSLFTGNITTTKLLEEGL
-324 VEAEDGT
+324 VEFKNGLFDT
-331 KKYEKSIFSKIIDD
+331 KYDITMDDYTFDSD
-345 IYGAAKCANVRLNTL
+345 IYK
-360 DSFYVLA
+360 
-367 FKLDSD
+367 
-373 NKDKDPYWVISQGWK
+373 Q
-388 TIISFFT
+388 
-395 GKIESHDQ
+395 
-403 LEEALEGKRDAF
+403 
-415 ENLGIDMDKYN
+415 
-426 FDEDTYREF
+426 F
-435 LVEYYIPAR
+435 LIEYYIPRR
-444 YYDMM
+444 YPDFI
-449 EDKEK
+449 EAAK
-454 AELGNN
+454 AEGKSEED
-460 ATQEE
+460 AIEE
-465 INNIQPRIINEIADD
+465 IANGIVA
-480 IIMYQ
+480 YQ
-485 QIQSQKLVEEIT
+485 EIQSQKFVDEIT
-497 ETLENSEKTG
+497 ETLENTEKTA
-507 SLGDDGLTSSLSP
+507 SLGDSDFTASLSP

-568 YDKYDTSTKKCM
+568 YDKYDSSTKKCM

-672 LCNLSNLAVNIVD
+672 LCNLSNLVVNIVD
-685 SNKNSIDSLNFY
+685 SNKNPIDSLNFY

-715 ELLKVGIIS
+715 ELLKAGIIS

-761 DQALESVRGSLLVYS
+761 DQALESVRGSLLVYN

-887 ARYLLLGFDQK
+887 ARYLLLGFNQK

-904 GKYFSIGFNAN
+904 GKYFNIGFNAN

-933 GGAKIDKSMSIPE
+933 GGAKIDKSMSISE

-1024 ADNYYNGIGEI
+1024 ADNYYSGIGKI

>member
-1 MASKENKFAKSGGG
+1 MASKENKFAKSEGG

-37 QPPMHSQNQGSR
+37 QPPMHSQNQGSQ
-49 NPNAGGGLGDN
+49 NPNAGSGLGDN
-60 ADSLGS
+60 SDSLDG
-66 DNALANNNSVSNQ
+66 DNALANNNSISNQ
-79 GGSDIQGS
+79 SGNNIQGG

-96 EALKKAGETALKAA
+96 EALKKAGETYLKAH
-110 GVPSVAAQKV
+110 GVPDPAAKAI
-120 VDTAD
+120 VDKAE
-125 KTGALDKVNEYVARF
+125 KAGAVDKVNEYVNQF
-140 KKKKVRIVM
+140 KKKKVKIAM
-149 SVLSAILP
+149 SVLSAALPFILWAGI
-157 VLLFFVVIMMFAA
+157 LVVCVAVVMGLIFD
-170 FVNNIRSKIDGVVN
+170 VRSKIDGVVN
-184 FFYEV
+184 FFNEV
-189 AETSY
+189 ADMSY
-194 KIAVGYYGSEYRFSA
+194 RVVVGYYGSEYRFNDS
-209 GLPDAHDYLDSKLS
+209 LPNPYNYLNSKLN
-223 GLTEEEKNARIDGE
+223 GLTEEQKNARIKGE
-237 IQKISDI
+237 IQKISDVL
-244 IASITA
+244 ASVTA
-250 AVTYKSSVLE
+250 AVTYKSGKFE
-260 EQKLFCSAGVF
+260 EANNYCSAGAF
-271 LSATTSDICA
+271 LAITTKDICS
-281 LSFSGLSTR
+281 LSFSGLYKTNDDNT
-290 KNGVNSSLYSEFSGK
+290 KFPFYSEFGDKSLPGRIAESGCFALK
-305 ELKDKIESLGCA
+305 EGNVEEFMETTKKVLAEWKCVDFTGNTFDALFTWVSGITRVSDVIKWLNDGFADFFSLFTGNI
-317 STNVPRL
+317 TTTKL
-324 VEAEDGT
+324 LEDGLVKFKNGLFDT
-331 KKYEKSIFSKIIDD
+331 KYDINMDDYTFDSD
-345 IYGAAKCANVRLNTL
+345 IYKQFL
-360 DSFYVLA
+360 
-367 FKLDSD
+367 
-373 NKDKDPYWVISQGWK
+373 
-388 TIISFFT
+388 
-395 GKIESHDQ
+395 
-403 LEEALEGKRDAF
+403 
-415 ENLGIDMDKYN
+415 ID
-426 FDEDTYREF
+426 
-435 LVEYYIPAR
+435 YYIPRR
-444 YYDMM
+444 YSDFIEEAEAGGKSK
-449 EDKEK
+449 ED
-454 AELGNN
+454 AI
-460 ATQEE
+460 EE
-465 INNIQPRIINEIADD
+465 IASGIVT
-480 IIMYQ
+480 YQ
-485 QIQSQKLVEEIT
+485 EIQSQKFVEEIT

-507 SLGDDGLTSSLSP
+507 SLGDEGLTSSLSP

-568 YDKYDTSTKKCM
+568 YDKYDASTKKCM

-621 VVSKGSIIATE
+621 VVSKGAIIATE

-672 LCNLSNLAVNIVD
+672 LCNLSNLVVNIVD
-685 SNKNSIDSLNFY
+685 SNKNPIDSLNFY
-697 DYVKNETYRL
+697 DYVKNETYRF
-707 FNKGINNK
+707 FNNGINNK
-715 ELLKVGIIS
+715 ELLKAGIIS

-738 MKEITIEANSSYV
+738 MKEITIQANSSYV

-761 DQALESVRGSLLVYS
+761 DEALESVRGSLLVYN

-791 DSTATSNSVYN
+791 DSTANSNSVYN

-815 GKSYKEILSV
+815 GKSYKEILSI

-838 DYASSINKYSLNNDK
+838 DYASSINKYSLNNNK
-853 SYFTSLDDKDR
+853 AYFTSLDDKDK

-872 VNDAGKGTRAASVEV
+872 VNNVGKGTRAASVEV

-904 GKYFSIGFNAN
+904 GKYFNIGFNAN
-915 WASDGFD
+915 WAYDGFD

-933 GGAKIDKSMSIPE
+933 GGANIDKSMSISE
-946 LIKSNNIAGNLKI
+946 LIKSNNISGNLKI
-959 NSSLYKYFDQIQVGD
+959 NSNLYKYFDQIQVGD

-1024 ADNYYNGIGEI
+1024 ADNYYSGTGKI